1 MLKIFLMKVVRNN
14 KIDVVICFIR
24 VNCNMNIMD
33 RNYDMVL
40 YYVFRNGCVDVID
53 ILIFVGSLID
63 VQNYWGCILLMEVV
77 CYNYKEVVV
86 RFFKVNC
93 DLN

>member
-14 KIDVVICFIR
+14 KIDVVIWFIR

-63 VQNYWGCILLMEVV
+63 V
-77 CYNYKEVVV
+77 
-86 RFFKVNC
+86 
-93 DLN
+93 

>member
-14 KIDVVICFIR
+14 KIDVVIWFIR

>member
-1 MLKIFLMKVVRNN
+1 MKVVRNN

-63 VQNYWGCILLMEVV
+63 V
-77 CYNYKEVVV
+77 
-86 RFFKVNC
+86 
-93 DLN
+93 